1 MAKTPFVVYIDPGH
15 GGMVNGKYVT
25 PGKRSPKFE
34 DGTQL
39 FEGVHN
45 RVIAALLH
53 KRLSDFS
60 SNELLAVNV
69 APGELD
75 TPLSE
80 RVQKANDSWLNMGR
94 PPAIYV
100 SIHSDAAGDGINW
113 HQASG
118 MSVYT
123 SIGQTKS
130 DIFASLL
137 IDSLKEEFEDEVRWR
152 EDNTDGDSDK
162 EENFYVLRKTLM
174 PAVLGEF
181 GFHTNKEETAKMFT
195 EEWNKTIVSSIMK
208 SILAF
213 RKLSM

>member
-1 MAKTPFVVYIDPGH
+1 MMTKPFVIYLDAGH
-15 GGMVNGKYVT
+15 GGIVNGQYVT

-45 RVIAALLH
+45 REIALAVQ

-60 SNELLAVNV
+60 SNEILTVNV
-69 APGELD
+69 SPGDMD

-80 RVQKANDSWLNMGR
+80 RVKKANDSWLNIGR
-94 PPAIYV
+94 PPAIYI

-113 HQASG
+113 HSASG

-123 SIGQTKS
+123 SKGQTKS
-130 DIFASLL
+130 DVFASIL
-137 IDSLKEEFEDEVRWR
+137 IDELKESFKDEVRWR
-152 EDNTDGDSDK
+152 EDNTDGDADK
-162 EENFYVLRKTLM
+162 EENFYVLKNTLM

-181 GFHTNKEETAKMFT
+181 GFHTNKEECEKMFT
-195 EEWNKTIVSSIMK
+195 QEWNAGIVSSLIK
-208 SILAF
+208 SILLF
-213 RKLSM
+213 RKLYL